1 MPESCFPNLQ
11 VVTHASHVRSQHLF
25 ALSLSMNGIHRR
37 QFDHAH
43 LDLLLT
49 SNLNTHVLNICH
61 VKLMQITALALE
73 QKRFDLRSLSP
84 ALRNLWLLPAVKI

>member
-25 ALSLSMNGIHRR
+25 ALPLSINGMHRT
-37 QFDHAH
+37 QFDHAY

-49 SNLNTHVLNICH
+49 SNLNTRVLTICH
-61 VKLMQITALALE
+61 VKLMQITALE

-84 ALRNLWLLPAVKI
+84 ALRNLWLLLVVKI